1 MKETIGKRIG
11 FAVTGSFCTFS
22 AAFAEA
28 ERLVAAG
35 YSLTP
40 IFSEHAAS
48 IDTRFGKAVEQRKK
62 LEQICGKPALLT
74 ISDVEPLGP
83 KDRLDALL
91 VAPCTAN
98 TMAKLAMGIT
108 DTTVTMAVKSMLR
121 NEKPII
127 LALATNDALRA
138 SAKNLGLLLNT
149 KNY

>member
-83 KDRLDALL
+83 KDR
-91 VAPCTAN
+91 
-98 TMAKLAMGIT
+98 
-108 DTTVTMAVKSMLR
+108 KSVV
-121 NEKPII
+121 
-127 LALATNDALRA
+127 
-138 SAKNLGLLLNT
+138 
-149 KNY
+149 

>member
-48 IDTRFGKAVEQRKK
+48 IDTRFGKAV
-62 LEQICGKPALLT
+62 
-74 ISDVEPLGP
+74 
-83 KDRLDALL
+83 
-91 VAPCTAN
+91 
-98 TMAKLAMGIT
+98 
-108 DTTVTMAVKSMLR
+108 
-121 NEKPII
+121 
-127 LALATNDALRA
+127 
-138 SAKNLGLLLNT
+138 
-149 KNY
+149 

>member
-62 LEQICGKPALLT
+62 LEQHSQASAWPA
-74 ISDVEPLGP
+74 IIYFFVECHGP
-83 KDRLDALL
+83 KNLLL
-91 VAPCTAN
+91 VAFF
-98 TMAKLAMGIT
+98 I
-108 DTTVTMAVKSMLR
+108 
-121 NEKPII
+121 
-127 LALATNDALRA
+127 
-138 SAKNLGLLLNT
+138 
-149 KNY
+149 